1 MAEKISEKEDQLR
14 KRARRR
20 LVGAI
25 TLVIIS
31 VVVLPLVFDGKPQQ
45 KDHEIEVVVFPGN
58 VKDKVTNPASEKS
71 APAGREASEAEI
83 ADPAAAGLSKDAPS
97 SARATSTVPDG
108 TAREAVTGVAES
120 KSAGKSADAGA
131 ETGNA
136 GNARAESFVV
146 QLGAFT
152 DPEKA
157 RQQYKHPAL
166 SGVRVYTEQSRTE
179 KGEIMT
185 RVRAGP
191 FATRAEAELVKEK
204 LKKANITGV
213 IANK

>member
-1 MAEKISEKEDQLR
+1 MAEKISEKEDHLR

-31 VVVLPLVFDGKPQQ
+31 VVVLPLVFDGKPKQ

-58 VKDKVTNPASEKS
+58 IPDKVTNIVPDKTVPADRKTN
-71 APAGREASEAEI
+71 EAEI
-83 ADPAAAGLSKDAPS
+83 VDPAAAGLNEDVPS
-97 SARATSTVPDG
+97 STRTISTASDE
-108 TAREAVTGVAES
+108 TARESVAGVTES
-120 KSAGKSADAGA
+120 KPTGKSPDTGA
-131 ETGNA
+131 ETGS
-136 GNARAESFVV
+136 ARTELFIV

-179 KGEIMT
+179 KGELMT

>member
-20 LVGAI
+20 LVGAVA
-25 TLVIIS
+25 LVIIS

-45 KDHEIEVVVFPGN
+45 KDHEIEVVVSPGHIPGSGKAADKPVPEDSER
-58 VKDKVTNPASEKS
+58 VK
-71 APAGREASEAEI
+71 GEI
-83 ADPAAAGLSKDAPS
+83 ADPAGAGLDGGTPFS
-97 SARATSTVPDG
+97 SARPAGKTAEEA
-108 TAREAVTGVAES
+108 ARESATGSVDSKPAASKTTGV
-120 KSAGKSADAGA
+120 GA
-131 ETGNA
+131 EA

-166 SGVRVYTEQSRTE
+166 NGFRIYTEQSRTE
-179 KGEIMT
+179 TGEVLT

-191 FATRAEAELVKEK
+191 FASRAEAELVKEK
-204 LKKANITGV
+204 LKKLNISGV
-213 IANK
+213 VTNQ